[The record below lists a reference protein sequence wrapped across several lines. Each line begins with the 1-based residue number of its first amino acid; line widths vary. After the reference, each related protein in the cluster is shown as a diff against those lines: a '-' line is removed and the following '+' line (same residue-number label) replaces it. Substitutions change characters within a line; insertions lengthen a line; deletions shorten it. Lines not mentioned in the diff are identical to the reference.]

1 MLLPLKKIYIIA
13 GPNGAGKTTASYTF
27 LPEILGCKEFINA
40 DEIAKGLSPF
50 NTESVAFRA
59 GRLMLERIKYMI
71 TKGETFSFET
81 TLSTKSYY
89 ALIKK
94 AKYSGYRVTLLF
106 FSLNSKEVAIKRV
119 KNRVDEGGHDIPKK
133 VIERRFDKGL
143 RNLIN
148 RYIPIVDS
156 WVLIDNSNEDFEF
169 IANGSGNNVY
179 ISNPDKWAE
188 VKQKSMTKN

>member
-1 MLLPLKKIYIIA
+1 MKKIYIIA
-13 GPNGAGKTTASYTF
+13 GPNGAGKTTASHTF

-40 DEIAKGLSPF
+40 DEIARGLSPF
-50 NTESVAFRA
+50 NTDSVAFRA
-59 GRLMLERIKYMI
+59 GRLMLERIKDLLA
-71 TKGETFSFET
+71 KGETFSFET

-94 AKYSGYRVTLLF
+94 AKCSGYRVTLLF
-106 FSLNSKEVAIKRV
+106 VYLNSKEIAIKRV

-133 VIERRFDKGL
+133 VIERRFDNGL

-148 RYIPIVDS
+148 RYISIVDS
-156 WVLIDNSNEDFEF
+156 WVLLDNSNKDFEL

-179 ISNPDKWAE
+179 IRNPDKWAE
-188 VKQKSMTKN
+188 VKQKSMTKNQRT

>member
-1 MLLPLKKIYIIA
+1 MSVTQKIYIIA
-13 GPNGAGKTTASYTF
+13 GPDGAGKTTASYTF

-59 GRLMLERIKYMI
+59 GRLMLERIKDLI
-71 TKGETFSFET
+71 AKGEIFSFET

-94 AKYSGYRVTLLF
+94 AKCSGYRVSLLF
-106 FSLNSKEVAIKRV
+106 FYLNSKEMAIERV
-119 KNRVDEGGHDIPKK
+119 KNRVSEGGHNIPKK
-133 VIERRFDKGL
+133 VIERRFDNGL

-156 WVLIDNSNEDFEF
+156 WVLLDNSNEDFEL
-169 IANGSGNNVY
+169 IAKGSGNNVY
-179 ISNPDKWAE
+179 IRNPDKWAE
-188 VKQKSMTKN
+188 VKTEVSD

>member
-1 MLLPLKKIYIIA
+1 MKNIYIIA
-13 GPNGAGKTTASYTF
+13 GPNGAGKTTASYTL

-50 NTESVAFRA
+50 NTESIAFRA
-59 GRLMLERIKYMI
+59 GRLMLERIKDLI

-94 AKYSGYRVTLLF
+94 AKYSGYRVDLLF
-106 FSLNSKEVAIKRV
+106 VYLNSKEIAIKRV
-119 KNRVDEGGHDIPKK
+119 KNRVAEGGHNIPKK
-133 VIERRFDKGL
+133 VIERRFDNGL
-143 RNLIN
+143 INLIN

-156 WVLIDNSNEDFEF
+156 WVLLDNSNKDFEL

-179 ISNPDKWAE
+179 IRNSDKWAE
-188 VKQKSMTKN
+188 VKQKSMTKNQRT

>member
-1 MLLPLKKIYIIA
+1 MKKIYIIA

-59 GRLMLERIKYMI
+59 GRLMLERIKDLI

-94 AKYSGYRVTLLF
+94 AKYSGYRVSLLF
-106 FSLNSKEVAIKRV
+106 FYLNSKKIAIKRV

-133 VIERRFDKGL
+133 VIERRFDNGL

-169 IANGSGNNVY
+169 IASGLGNNVY